1 MKKWLAAALAAAMT
15 ITLAVPAFAYN
26 EIAPETP
33 PASNPDASFYETV
46 EAIEPEE
53 LGSGEV
59 KWASEETPDG
69 WIKVTNEGGTTL
81 GYDPESGVMLLQVD
95 GFAFKDLDKDGKLD
109 GYEDWRNDADTRA
122 KDLASQMSGY
132 EMAPLTTHGGWGAFG
147 DEYPQ
152 NDPYVNGGGRGG
164 VTRSS
169 HAPGNTA
176 TAVNWA
182 NSLQGLCEKLPWGIP
197 ALISVDPAETSSM
210 INNLSMGATMNPE
223 LAQELGEQF
232 SKQWRAV
239 GISVFLGP
247 QVDLMSPVMDR
258 ASGTMGEDPALTRD
272 LTQAFVN
279 GLQSTYDEE
288 GNDLGFGKDSVY
300 CMTKHFGGAGASEG
314 GRNDHRNPGRYSVF
328 PGGNFEAHFIAYFD
342 GAFNLPGKT
351 ESAGLMMQYA
361 INVVDGEPWGGE
373 WGGAYNPYLTRLVQ
387 DNWDGFAITDWGI
400 VSGPMADWGVDLY
413 SYPERLARILE
424 LGTDNIGLQSNMDQ
438 MKAAYGVLIANHGQ
452 AEADNILR
460 SAVYKFFKLEFQLGL
475 FDNPYLDMEYALATV
490 WSEDAMAYGESTR
503 DQSVVMLKND
513 GTVAPAAEGAEKKTI
528 YVPLVYTPASGRSAA
543 SITSTVDQEALS
555 QYFNIVT
562 DTVGEPSGKTEAGD
576 PAYMPEDLIP
586 ATAEELADVDFFVVG
601 MNAPYTGSAVVT
613 DENGV
618 EVWYP
623 ASLQYE
629 AYTATA
635 ARDVSLGGKELE
647 DGTKENRS
655 YNGNSVDRSANYK
668 YLELLQSVDAM
679 AGDKPVVV
687 VMNAGRGMVW
697 SEVEP
702 LADVILMTFN
712 SDRGGAVS
720 RILAGVV
727 EPSALL
733 PMQQPANMETVET
746 QLEDVPRDME
756 VYVDAAG
763 NAYDFAFGLNW
774 SGVIADE
781 RVATYSAEP
790 ITEITSIDIQWPDA
804 E

>member
-1 MKKWLAAALAAAMT
+1 MRKWLSMALAAALAVTMT
-15 ITLAVPAFAYN
+15 VPAMALN
-26 EIAPETP
+26 PVAPETP
-33 PASNPDASFYETV
+33 PSDTPEPGFFVTV

-59 KWASEETPDG
+59 KWMSEETPDG
-69 WIKVTNEGGTTL
+69 WIKVTNEGGVTL
-81 GYDPESGVMLLQVD
+81 GYSPESGVELLQVD
-95 GFAFKDLDKDGKLD
+95 GFAFKDLDKDGMLD
-109 GYEDWRNDADTRA
+109 GYEDWRNDAETRA
-122 KDLASQMSGY
+122 KDLASQLSGP
-132 EMAPLTTHGGWGAFG
+132 EMAPMTTHGGWGAFG
-147 DEYPQ
+147 EEYPQ
-152 NDPYVNGGGRGG
+152 DDPYVNGGGRGG
-164 VTRSS
+164 VTRAN
-169 HAPGNTA
+169 HAPGNTEN
-176 TAVNWA
+176 AVKWT
-182 NSLQGLCEKLPWGIP
+182 NSLQGLCEKLPWGVP

-210 INNLSMGATMNPE
+210 INNLSMAATMNPE
-223 LAQELGEQF
+223 LAQELGEKF

-342 GAFNLPGKT
+342 GAFNLPGETK
-351 ESAGLMMQYA
+351 SAGLMMQYA
-361 INVVDGEPWGGE
+361 IDIVDGEPYGGE

-387 DNWDGFAITDWGI
+387 ENWDGFAITDWGI
-400 VSGPMADWGVDLY
+400 VSGPMADWGVDEF

-424 LGTDNIGLQSNMDQ
+424 LGTDNIGLQSNMEEMQ
-438 MKAAYGVLIANHGQ
+438 QAYEVLVEWHGQ
-452 AEADNILR
+452 EEADNILR
-460 SAVYKFFKLEFQLGL
+460 SAVYEFFKLEFLLGL
-475 FDNPYLDMEYALATV
+475 FDNSYLDMEYALANV
-490 WSEDAMAYGESTR
+490 WSEDAMAYGETTR

-513 GTVAPAAEGAEKKTI
+513 GTVAPAEEGAEKKTI
-528 YVPLVYTPASGRSAA
+528 YVPAAYTPATQRSAA
-543 SITSTVDQEALS
+543 SAAPTVNVEALS
-555 QYFNIVT
+555 EYFNVVT
-562 DTVGEPSGKTEAGD
+562 DTIGEPSGKTEAGD
-576 PAYMPEDLIP
+576 PMLMPEDIIP
-586 ATAEELADVDFFVVG
+586 ATEEELADVDFFVVG
-601 MNAPYTGSAVVT
+601 MNAPYTGSAVV
-613 DENGV
+613 ENEDGTST
-618 EVWYP
+618 WYP

-629 AYTATA
+629 AYTAEV

-647 DGTKENRS
+647 DGSKENRS
-655 YNGNSVDRSANYK
+655 YNGNSVDKSANYK
-668 YLELLQSVDAM
+668 YLEILQNVDAM

-702 LADVILMTFN
+702 MADVILMTFN

-763 NAYDFAFGLNW
+763 NAYDFAFGMNW
-774 SGVIADE
+774 SGVIDDE

-790 ITEITSIDIQWPDA
+790 ITEITSIEVKWP